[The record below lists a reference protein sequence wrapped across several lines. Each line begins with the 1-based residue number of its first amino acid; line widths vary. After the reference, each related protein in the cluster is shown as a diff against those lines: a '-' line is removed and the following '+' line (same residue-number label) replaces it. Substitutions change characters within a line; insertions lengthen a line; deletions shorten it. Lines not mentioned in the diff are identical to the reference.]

1 MFEILERYHHHG
13 DFEFGKLEN
22 LAEKCNAPRN
32 KSGIY
37 IVFNEKNTLIYIGRS
52 GHKLCD
58 GTIKHRQDGIYGR
71 LVDGKQFGKARRN
84 SWPLKMKERGDERLL
99 VFWYDTENDNP
110 KAVES
115 ILLHEV
121 VKEFGSLPPWNGQLP
136 RDDYE
141 L

>member
-1 MFEILERYHHHG
+1 MFEILERYPHHG
-13 DFEFGKLEN
+13 KFEFDKFDN
-22 LAEKCNAPRN
+22 LAEKCNAPKN
-32 KSGIY
+32 KSGVY

-52 GHKLCD
+52 GHKQSD

-84 SWPLKMKERGDERLL
+84 SWPIKMKDCGYQRFL
-99 VFWYDTENDNP
+99 VFWYDTGNDNP

-121 VKEFGSLPPWNGQLP
+121 IKEFGCLPPWNGQLP
-136 RDDYE
+136 REDYE